1 MNVMDNVI
9 WNFENVKKIKQVLKI
24 IIFVLYKKY
33 SLTLF
38 RLTYSP
44 FFYKAMTFGK
54 ASTIAADTFKHP
66 GSLIGSQDDMSHNL
80 TDD

>member
-1 MNVMDNVI
+1 MKSTQSNKISRLFSMNVMDNVN
-9 WNFENVKKIKQVLKI
+9 WNFENVTKIKQVLKI

-44 FFYKAMTFGK
+44 IFFIK
-54 ASTIAADTFKHP
+54 
-66 GSLIGSQDDMSHNL
+66 Q
-80 TDD
+80 